1 MDYVMQPWHVADGG
15 STKYSIRAVR
25 EYALR
30 QILGDESRSLEGA
43 SPYGIRNA
51 GIEAMAKLAPRR
63 KKCTPEECTLRS
75 RPAAARID
83 QLRTAAR

>member
-25 EYALR
+25 EYARR
-30 QILGDESRSLEGA
+30 QILGDESQSFEGA

-63 KKCTPEECTLRS
+63 KECTPKECTLRN
-75 RPAAARID
+75 RLAAARSD
-83 QLRTAAR
+83 QLRSAAL